1 MILSVINLS
10 FTGSGITTGF
20 GGSTTMGAAAFGIN
34 GLKILSPILK
44 GAGAAKGTA

>member
-20 GGSTTMGAAAFGIN
+20 GGSNTMGAAAFGIN
-34 GLKILSPILK
+34 GLITLSPIMR
-44 GAGAAKGTA
+44 GVWAGKDTA